1 LDQQYYSVDQVA
13 ELLDL
18 HVKTVRA
25 YIRDG
30 RLRAARIGKQYRV
43 RRQDLEAFTGGPVP
57 RADEPGAAGADQR
70 TAEAS
75 TVVRIDGIGADDA
88 SRLTTL
94 VTSSL
99 FGAPGGAAR
108 VHVQAVHDPARASL
122 KLVVLGELSATAGV
136 LELIDVVVNEER
148 G

>member
-30 RLRAARIGKQYRV
+30 RLRATRIGKQYRV
-43 RRQDLEAFTGGPVP
+43 RRQDLEEFTGGPLP
-57 RADEPGAAGADQR
+57 RPEAPAAGSGR

-75 TVVRIDGIGADDA
+75 TVVRVDGIGPDDA

-99 FGAPGGAAR
+99 FGAPGGAAK
-108 VHVQAVHDPARASL
+108 VHVQAVHDRERASL
-122 KLVVLGELSATAGV
+122 KVVVLGDLSATAAV
-136 LELIDVVVNEER
+136 LELIDVMVNEER

>member
-1 LDQQYYSVDQVA
+1 MEQQYYSVDQVA

-43 RRQDLEAFTGGPVP
+43 RRQDLEEFTGGPLP
-57 RADEPGAAGADQR
+57 RPEAPAAGGGGR

-75 TVVRIDGIGADDA
+75 TVVRVDGVGPDDA

-99 FGAPGGAAR
+99 FAAPGGAAK
-108 VHVQAVHDPARASL
+108 VHVQTVHDRERASL
-122 KLVVLGELSATAGV
+122 KVVVLGDLSATAAV
-136 LELIDVVVNEER
+136 LELIDVIVNEER

>member
-1 LDQQYYSVDQVA
+1 MDQQYYSVDQVA

-30 RLRAARIGKQYRV
+30 RLRATRIGKQYRV
-43 RRQDLEAFTGGPVP
+43 RRQDLEEFTGGPLP
-57 RADEPGAAGADQR
+57 QPEAPAAGGGR

-75 TVVRIDGIGADDA
+75 TVVRVDGIGPDDA

-99 FGAPGGAAR
+99 FGAPGGAAK
-108 VHVQAVHDPARASL
+108 VHVQTVHDRERASL
-122 KLVVLGELSATAGV
+122 KVVVLGDLSATAAV
-136 LELIDVVVNEER
+136 LELIDVMVNEER

>member
-1 LDQQYYSVDQVA
+1 MDQQYYSVDQVA

-30 RLRAARIGKQYRV
+30 RLRATRIGKQYRV
-43 RRQDLEAFTGGPVP
+43 RRQDLEEFTGGPL
-57 RADEPGAAGADQR
+57 PGPETPAAGSGER

-75 TVVRIDGIGADDA
+75 TVVRVDGIGPDDA

-94 VTSSL
+94 ITSSL
-99 FGAPGGAAR
+99 FGVPGGAAR
-108 VHVQAVHDPARASL
+108 VHVQTVHDPERASL
-122 KLVVLGELSATAGV
+122 KVVVLGDLSATAAV
-136 LELIDVVVNEER
+136 LELIAVMVDEER